1 MQPNTPSESPSPLE
15 RYIEQL
21 RAMEIDIEAM
31 DAQAARIRQDHL
43 EFVLVVATDEPA
55 FFQLMLPGVWQA
67 ADAANRLLLLETAND
82 VMNTLKAAK
91 LVVHNEAVHVSV
103 EQFVE
108 GPDQGVALIP
118 GLLELLKSAVAEF
131 QERLGMGEA
140 PRVH

>member
-1 MQPNTPSESPSPLE
+1 MQPNSPSESPSPLE
-15 RYIEQL
+15 QYIEQL
-21 RAMEIDIEAM
+21 SAMEIDIEAM

>member
-1 MQPNTPSESPSPLE
+1 MQPNTPSDSPSPLE
-15 RYIEQL
+15 QYIEQL

>member
-1 MQPNTPSESPSPLE
+1 MQDDTSHETNTPLQS
-15 RYIEQL
+15 YIDQL
-21 RAMEIDIEAM
+21 RTMQIDIEAM
-31 DAQAARIRQDHL
+31 DDQAARIRQDNL
-43 EFVLVVATDEPA
+43 EFVLVVAADEPA

-67 ADAANRLLLLETAND
+67 AQHANRTLLLETAND

-103 EQFVE
+103 EQFVA

>member
-1 MQPNTPSESPSPLE
+1 MQSDTSHEAPTPLE

-31 DAQAARIRQDHL
+31 DAQAARIRQDNL

-67 ADAANRLLLLETAND
+67 AAATNRTLLLETAND

>member
-1 MQPNTPSESPSPLE
+1 MQTDTPLE
-15 RYIEQL
+15 LYIEQL
-21 RAMEIDIEAM
+21 RAQDIDIEAM
-31 DAQAARIRQDHL
+31 DEQAARLRQDEL
-43 EFVLVVATDEPA
+43 EFVLVVAADEPA

-67 ADAANRLLLLETAND
+67 AAATDRSLLLETAND
-82 VMNTLKAAK
+82 VMNTIKAAK

-118 GLLELLKSAVAEF
+118 GLMELLKSAVAEF

>member
-1 MQPNTPSESPSPLE
+1 MQTDTSQEANAPLA

-31 DAQAARIRQDHL
+31 DTHAARIRQDQL
-43 EFVLVVATDEPA
+43 EFVLVVAADEPA

-67 ADAANRLLLLETAND
+67 AETTTRTLLLETANE

>member
-1 MQPNTPSESPSPLE
+1 MQANTPLEPNTPLE
-15 RYIEQL
+15 RYIEKL

-31 DAQAARIRQDHL
+31 DDQAARIRQDHL
-43 EFVLVVATDEPA
+43 EFVLVVAADEPA

-67 ADAANRLLLLETAND
+67 ADAANRTLLLETAND
-82 VMNTLKAAK
+82 VMNILKAAK

>member
-1 MQPNTPSESPSPLE
+1 MQADTGQESNAPLQ

-31 DAQAARIRQDHL
+31 DTHAARIRR
-43 EFVLVVATDEPA
+43 VLV
-55 FFQLMLPGVWQA
+55 
-67 ADAANRLLLLETAND
+67 LETGNE
-82 VMNTLKAAK
+82 VMNTPKAAK
-91 LVVHNEAVHVSV
+91 LVVQNEAVPVSV

>member
-1 MQPNTPSESPSPLE
+1 MQPNTPSDSSSPLE
-15 RYIEQL
+15 QYIEQL

-108 GPDQGVALIP
+108 GPGQGVALIP

>member
-1 MQPNTPSESPSPLE
+1 MPTDTPLE
-15 RYIEQL
+15 QYIEQL
-21 RAMEIDIEAM
+21 SAQGIDIEAM
-31 DAQAARIRQDHL
+31 DGQAARLRQDEL
-43 EFVLVVATDEPA
+43 EYVLVVAADEPA

-67 ADAANRLLLLETAND
+67 AAATNRALLLETAND
-82 VMNTLKAAK
+82 VMNTIKAAK

-103 EQFVE
+103 EQFVS

-118 GLLELLKSAVAEF
+118 GLMELLKSAVAEF

>member
-1 MQPNTPSESPSPLE
+1 MQADTPLETNTPLE
-15 RYIEQL
+15 RYIEKL

-31 DAQAARIRQDHL
+31 DDQAARIRQDQL

-67 ADAANRLLLLETAND
+67 AESTSRMLLLETAND
-82 VMNTLKAAK
+82 VMDTLKAAK

>member
-1 MQPNTPSESPSPLE
+1 MQVNTPLE

-21 RAMEIDIEAM
+21 REMEIDIEAM
-31 DAQAARIRQDHL
+31 DTHAARIRQDEL
-43 EFVLVVATDEPA
+43 EFVLVVAADEPA
-55 FFQLMLPGVWQA
+55 FFQLMLPGVWQTA
-67 ADAANRLLLLETAND
+67 AATHRSLLLDTAND
-82 VMNTLKAAK
+82 VMNTIKAAK

-118 GLLELLKSAVAEF
+118 GMMELLKSAVAEF